1 MSCLYELKDIVKTY
15 RSGPQALTVLNR
27 LSLKIEK
34 GQALC
39 VTGPSGSGK
48 STLLHIIGALD
59 RPTSGQVLYQGRDL
73 ANFSDQQLAFLRR
86 SQIGFVF
93 QFHHLMSEF
102 SALENIMMPGHLSAR
117 PKKEVKERAMFLMKT
132 LGLEQRAGHY
142 PSELSGG
149 EQQRTAIARALMN
162 EPEAL
167 LADEPVGSLD
177 RENASRIRELFF
189 SLREEFQLTLIVV
202 SHDPLFSEF
211 FPRIL
216 KLEDGKI
223 QDINAPQ

>member
-59 RPTSGQVLYQGRDL
+59 RPTSGQVFYQGRDL
-73 ANFSDQQLAFLRR
+73 AKFSDHQLAFLRR

-102 SALENIMMPGHLSAR
+102 SALENIMMPGFLSAR
-117 PKKEVKERAMFLMKT
+117 PRKEVRERAMFLMET
-132 LGLEQRAGHY
+132 LGLEQRARHY

-162 EPEAL
+162 GPEAL

-189 SLREEFQLTLIVV
+189 SLQEKFQLTLIVV
-202 SHDPLFSEF
+202 SHDPFFSEP

-216 KLEDGKI
+216 KLENGKI

>member
-1 MSCLYELKDIVKTY
+1 MSCLYELRGIVKTY

-59 RPTSGQVLYQGRDL
+59 KPTSGKIFYQGRDL
-73 ANFSDQQLAFLRR
+73 AEFSDSRLAFLRR
-86 SQIGFVF
+86 DRMGFVF
-93 QFHHLMSEF
+93 QFHYLMSEF
-102 SALENIMMPGHLSAR
+102 TALENIMAPGHLAGR
-117 PKKEVKERAMFLMKT
+117 PKKEVKERALFLAAA
-132 LGLEQRAGHY
+132 LGLEKRTGHC
-142 PSELSGG
+142 PPELSGG

-167 LADEPVGSLD
+167 LADEPVGNLD
-177 RENASRIRELFF
+177 QDSARRIRDLFF
-189 SLREEFQLTLIVV
+189 RLREEFGLTLIVV
-202 SHDPLFSEF
+202 SHDPLFSEM
-211 FPRIL
+211 FPRLL
-216 KLEDGKI
+216 KLENGQI
-223 QDINAPQ
+223 QDINTPQ